1 MSVTQYLK
9 EKGKPTRRF
18 VGGFAAGTR
27 EITYND
33 LNPRERQ
40 DYDRWLNLKQTNTS
54 QIKQGSFTSAL
65 FGRGGTNVSSV
76 NIPPPDLSFSTFL
89 KEKGYKN
96 YVRTGLFRRKRAK
109 TIGRASSKERREYE
123 SWKADK
129 QFEYNRKVKEAAEN
143 NVRSSGGSQS
153 FGFETAN
160 IQIQSTPSQRELNNK
175 KRLEQIERI
184 EAVDLS
190 LDLGN
195 YIGDKT
201 LEERYPGLVQSI
213 AEQVVSYGNTFR
225 ADEEYAEVVVTNT
238 INNALEVA
246 NHINWLITPPNN
258 TTDVELRSIDEMGSW
273 SVQTTESVGLGTKS
287 DGTLNLNLKEGEQ
300 PKEVPQKI
308 FPRELFSPI
317 LEIKKDAKLIE
328 KTKTLPFDVRSG
340 ILGSGFLNV
349 SSRFRTTSPN
359 QSLDNLDGFRIK
371 RTQRVK

>member
-1 MSVTQYLK
+1 MSVSQYLK

-18 VGGFAAGTR
+18 VGGFASATR
-27 EITYND
+27 EFTYND
-33 LNPRERQ
+33 LNPRERR
-40 DYDRWLNLKQTNTS
+40 DYDRWLNSKQTNAS
-54 QIKQGSFTSAL
+54 QIQQGSFTSAL
-65 FGRGGTNVSSV
+65 FGGRGGTNVSGV

-89 KEKGYKN
+89 KEKGYRD
-96 YVRTGLFRRKRAK
+96 YVRTGFFRRRRAK
-109 TIGRASSKERREYE
+109 TLARASSKEKREYE

-143 NVRSSGGSQS
+143 NVRSSQS

-175 KRLEQIERI
+175 KLLEQIERI

-213 AEQVVSYGNTFR
+213 TEQVVSYGNTFR
-225 ADEEYAEVVVTNT
+225 ADEEYAEVVVTDT

-258 TTDVELRSIDEMGSW
+258 ITDVELRSIDEMGSW
-273 SVQTTESVGLGTKS
+273 SIQTTESVGLGTKS
-287 DGTLNLNLKEGEQ
+287 DGTLNLNLKEIEQ

-340 ILGSGFLNV
+340 IAGSGFLNV

-359 QSLDNLDGFRIK
+359 QSLDNSDGFRIK
-371 RTQRVK
+371 RTQRIK

>member
-1 MSVTQYLK
+1 MSVLQFLK
-9 EKGKPTRRF
+9 EEGLPTRAY
-18 VGGFAAGTR
+18 GGFGVGR
-27 EITYND
+27 LRNSEFD
-33 LNPRERQ
+33 LNPRERKRYR
-40 DYDRWLNLKQTNTS
+40 DWLAQKQTSSPQTTG
-54 QIKQGSFTSAL
+54 GSFTSAL

-76 NIPPPDLSFSTFL
+76 NIPPPDLSFKTFL
-89 KEKGYKN
+89 REKGYRN
-96 YVRTGLFRRKRAK
+96 YVRTGLFRRKRDK
-109 TIGRASSKERREYE
+109 TIGRASAKERREYE

-143 NVRSSGGSQS
+143 NVRSSQS
-153 FGFETAN
+153 FNFETAN
-160 IQIQSTPSQRELNNK
+160 IEIKSTPSQRELDNK

-258 TTDVELRSIDEMGSW
+258 ITDVELRSIDEMGSW

-287 DGTLNLNLKEGEQ
+287 DGTLNLNLKEVEQ

-317 LEIKKDAKLIE
+317 LQIKKDAKLIE

-340 ILGSGFLNV
+340 VGGSGFLNV
-349 SSRFRTTSPN
+349 SERFRRTSPN
-359 QSLDNLDGFRIK
+359 QSFDNSDGLIIK